1 MSQLQS
7 NTSRLNGAKSHGPI
21 TIPGREKSSQNALK
35 HGGASARGL
44 LLRSESAADFEELHN
59 FYLAT
64 YKPDGPEETTLV
76 GEMAAARWR
85 ASRFDEVETE
95 LIDDEMTLQESKY
108 AGVPAGKRMARA
120 FRELAEKSVSLTLAS
135 RYQSRQH
142 RIHDRAYKTLRA
154 LKKERLAQVSEDPK
168 YLEVSW
174 IEPEERRVRDLIR
187 ARQAVLPD
195 PPEDATTK
203 LPNEPGVATNKA
215 ANKVVTLESNKAP
228 DPAPPPRNIL

>member
-21 TIPGREKSSQNALK
+21 TIPGRDRSSQNALK

-44 LLRSESAADFEELHN
+44 LLRSESAADYNELHN

-64 YKPDGPEETTLV
+64 YKPEGPEETTLV
-76 GEMAAARWR
+76 AEMAAARWR

-95 LIDDEMTLQESKY
+95 LIDDEMTLQESKH

-120 FRELAEKSVSLTLAS
+120 FRELAEKSISLTLAS

-142 RIHDRAYKTLRA
+142 RIHDRAYKTFRA
-154 LKKERLAQVSEDPK
+154 LKKARLAQASQHPSHV
-168 YLEVSW
+168 EVSW
-174 IEPEERRVRDLIR
+174 IEPDERRARDLIR

-195 PPEDATTK
+195 PPEDSPTK
-203 LPNEPGVATNKA
+203 LPNEPTVA
-215 ANKVVTLESNKAP
+215 ANKVVTIERDRAP
-228 DPAPPPRNIL
+228 DPAMPPKNIL

>member
-21 TIPGREKSSQNALK
+21 TLPGRERSSQNALK

-64 YKPDGPEETTLV
+64 YKPEGPEETTLV

-95 LIDDEMTLQESKY
+95 LIDDEMTLQESKH
-108 AGVPAGKRMARA
+108 AGVPAGKRMACA
-120 FRELAEKSVSLTLAS
+120 FRELAENSVSLTLAS

-142 RIHDRAYKTLRA
+142 RIHDRAYKTFRE
-154 LKKERLAQVSEDPK
+154 LKKERLASESNAEGRN
-168 YLEVSW
+168 YLEVGW
-174 IEPEERRVRDLIR
+174 IEPEERRARDLIR

-203 LPNEPGVATNKA
+203 LPNKPTVVGSN
-215 ANKVVTLESNKAP
+215 VVTFESNKP
-228 DPAPPPRNIL
+228 PNPAVQPKKIL

>member
-21 TIPGREKSSQNALK
+21 TLPGREKSSQNALK

-44 LLRSESAADFEELHN
+44 LLPCESPGEFAELHN

-64 YKPDGPEETTLV
+64 YKPVGPEETTLV

-85 ASRFDEVETE
+85 TSRFDEVETE
-95 LIDDEMTLQESKY
+95 LIDDEMTLQEPNQ
-108 AGVPAGKRMARA
+108 AGVPTGKRIARA

-142 RIHDRAYKTLRA
+142 RIHDRAYKTFRA
-154 LKKERLAQVSEDPK
+154 LKRERLAQASEGPK
-168 YLEVSW
+168 HVEVSW
-174 IEPEERRVRDLIR
+174 IEPDERSARDLIR

-195 PPEDATTK
+195 PPEDHPSE
-203 LPNEPGVATNKA
+203 LPNEPAVAT
-215 ANKVVTLESNKAP
+215 NKVVTLKPE
-228 DPAPPPRNIL
+228 PATRPKNIL